1 VITGAGR
8 GMGAATARLLASQ
21 GYQLALMSPSGSAET
36 LAAELGAVGISGS
49 TAEAAAK
56 RKKIKPPKAMTTE
69 YLKTPAAIELGEK
82 IWRKQC
88 QHCHGAKAYPGKAPK
103 LKPRRY
109 RPSFVWDR
117 VTNGYRKMPRWDHV
131 FSEEE
136 RMGLVAN
143 ILSRSFSP

>member
-1 VITGAGR
+1 MFRGTSVEEFILRYGRLILAGLLLC
-8 GMGAATARLLASQ
+8 GLCLSLASD
-21 GYQLALMSPSGSAET
+21 P
-36 LAAELGAVGISGS
+36 
-49 TAEAAAK
+49 AAAK
-56 RKKIKPPKAMTTE
+56 RKKIKPPKAMTTK

-136 RMGLVAN
+136 RMGLVAY